1 MWRGI
6 RFGVF
11 MASINTNFTAG
22 LALRGLSYSQAQIA
36 KAQDRISTGYRVQ
49 EAKDDAAYWSIATTM
64 GSDSKAM
71 SAVQDALA
79 LGSATA
85 GVAYA
90 AINTTLKLVNQMK
103 EKLIAAREPGIDLAK
118 IQSDISGLQGQMLS
132 TVASANFSGENWLT
146 IDSTSGADVKKS
158 IVSSYGRSD
167 ATTISVG
174 TIELKIYDATTGD
187 TIALV
192 DTNTDAAAKRG
203 LLDRM
208 RTTASGAQWQVAG
221 VNISQFDHSP
231 VGLAEL
237 DSIITGLDETVSDMT
252 AAATE
257 LGSKKARF
265 DLQRSFMG
273 DLMKATALG
282 VSQLIDA
289 DMNHESTRLRAMQTR
304 ESLGIQSL
312 SIANTSAKAI
322 LGLFQ

>member
-1 MWRGI
+1 
-6 RFGVF
+6 

-22 LALRGLSYSQAQIA
+22 LALRGLSYSQSQIA
-36 KAQDRISTGYRVQ
+36 KAQDRISTGFRVQ

-103 EKLIAAREPGIDLAK
+103 ERLITGREPGVDLGK
-118 IQSDISGLQGQMLS
+118 IQADITGLQAQMLS
-132 TVASANFSGENWLT
+132 TAASATFSGENWLT
-146 IDSTSGADVKKS
+146 IDSSTGADVKKS

-167 ATTISVG
+167 ATNVSIG

-192 DTNTDAAAKRG
+192 DKNPSAAASKG

-208 RTTASGAQWQVAG
+208 QTSASGSQWQVAG
-221 VNISQFDHSP
+221 VNISLLDHSP
-231 VGLAEL
+231 GGVAEL
-237 DSIITGLDETVSDMT
+237 DSIITGVDDT
-252 AAATE
+252 
-257 LGSKKARF
+257 
-265 DLQRSFMG
+265 
-273 DLMKATALG
+273 
-282 VSQLIDA
+282 
-289 DMNHESTRLRAMQTR
+289 
-304 ESLGIQSL
+304 
-312 SIANTSAKAI
+312 IA
-322 LGLFQ
+322 

>member
-1 MWRGI
+1 
-6 RFGVF
+6 
-11 MASINTNFTAG
+11 MASINTNVTAG
-22 LALRGLSYSQAQIA
+22 LALRGLNYSQAQMA
-36 KAQDRISTGYRVQ
+36 KAQDRISTGLRVQ

-64 GSDSKAM
+64 GSDRGAM

-85 GVAYA
+85 GVAYTGINA
-90 AINTTLKLVNQMK
+90 ALKLVNQMK
-103 EKLIAAREPGIDLAK
+103 EKLIAAREPGIDLVK
-118 IQSDISGLQGQMLS
+118 IQSDIKGLQAQMLS
-132 TVASANFSGENWLT
+132 TAESATFSGENWLT
-146 IDSTSGADVKKS
+146 IDSSSGTDVRKS

-174 TIELKIYDATTGD
+174 TIEVKIFEAATGD
-187 TIALV
+187 TVALV
-192 DTNTDAAAKRG
+192 DKNTTAAAKKG

-208 RTTASGAQWQVAG
+208 LTSASGASWQVSSIDISHLDHSAAG
-221 VNISQFDHSP
+221 V
-231 VGLAEL
+231 AEL
-237 DSIITGLDETVSDMT
+237 DSLITGVDDTIAKMT

-265 DLQRSFMG
+265 DLQRSFMD
-273 DLMKATALG
+273 DLMKAMATG

-289 DMNHESTRLRAMQTR
+289 DMNYESTKLRAMQTR

-312 SIANTSAKAI
+312 SIANTSAKAV

>member
-1 MWRGI
+1 
-6 RFGVF
+6 
-11 MASINTNFTAG
+11 MASIHTNVTAG

-36 KAQDRISTGYRVQ
+36 KAQDRISTGFRVQ

-90 AINTTLKLVNQMK
+90 AITTTLKLVNQMK
-103 EKLIAAREPGIDLAK
+103 ERLIAAREPGVDLAK
-118 IQSDISGLQGQMLS
+118 IQSDISGLQAQMQS
-132 TVASANFSGENWLT
+132 TVASASFSGENWLT
-146 IDSTSGADVKKS
+146 IDSSSRADVKKS
-158 IVSSYGRSD
+158 VVSSYGRSD
-167 ATTISVG
+167 ATSIAIG
-174 TIELKIYDATTGD
+174 TIELTIYDATTGD

-192 DTNTDAAAKRG
+192 DNNSDASARKG
-203 LLDRM
+203 LLDRSQTSPSGLNWHV
-208 RTTASGAQWQVAG
+208 TTID
-221 VNISQFDHSP
+221 ISHLDHSP
-231 VGLAEL
+231 TGVADL
-237 DSIITGLDETVSDMT
+237 DSIIIGVDQTISKMT

-265 DLQRSFMG
+265 DLQRSFMSE
-273 DLMKATALG
+273 LMKAMALG
-282 VSQLIDA
+282 VSQLVDA
-289 DMNHESTRLRAMQTR
+289 DLNDESTRLRAMQTR

-312 SIANTSAKAI
+312 SIANTSARAV

>member
-1 MWRGI
+1 
-6 RFGVF
+6 

-22 LALRGLSYSQAQIA
+22 LALRGLAYSQSQMA

-49 EAKDDAAYWSIATTM
+49 EAKDDAAYWAIATTM

-90 AINTTLKLVNQMK
+90 AINNTLQLVNKMK
-103 EKLIAAREPGIDLAK
+103 ERLISAREPGIDLGKMQA
-118 IQSDISGLQGQMLS
+118 DISELQAQMLNNA
-132 TVASANFSGENWLT
+132 ASANFSGENWLA
-146 IDSTSGADVKKS
+146 IDSSAGADVTKS
-158 IVSSYGRSD
+158 VVASYGRSD
-167 ATTISVG
+167 ASTIAVG
-174 TIELKIYDATTGD
+174 TIDVKIYDATTGD

-192 DTNTDAAAKRG
+192 DKNPSAAASKG

-208 RTTASGAQWQVAG
+208 LTSASGSSWQVSG
-221 VNISQFDHSP
+221 VDISHLDHSP
-231 VGLAEL
+231 GGVAEI
-237 DSIITGLDETVSDMT
+237 DSIITGVDDTISKMT

-265 DLQRSFMG
+265 DLQRSFMS
-273 DLMKATALG
+273 DLMKAMALG
-282 VSQLIDA
+282 VSQLVDA
-289 DMNHESTRLRAMQTR
+289 DMNLESTKLRAMQTR

-312 SIANTSAKAI
+312 SIANASAKAI
-322 LGLFQ
+322 LNLFQ